1 MEERLTKP
9 TATDHGVPQFHYDRV
24 QRFLHWSMAAI
35 IITAIAIG
43 IYCGYQVPGTQPR
56 KFLLDIHKSLGI
68 TALALVAIR
77 IGYRVFAGAPPYSKA
92 LSSMVHASSQV
103 AHALLYALM
112 VFMPLSGY
120 LFSSAGGYSLP
131 WFGLFQWPRIVPLDK
146 GLAVSFVLK
155 SRIGLPS
162 LPIPIDPVAFKIAKV
177 GIDRL
182 ARSLGSL
189 GAVPELLVPLR
200 IELDDPRLDS
210 DAT

>member
-1 MEERLTKP
+1 MEERLAKP
-9 TATDHGVPQFHYDRV
+9 TATDHGASQFHYDRV

-35 IITAIAIG
+35 IIAAIGIG

-77 IGYRVFAGAPPYSKA
+77 IGYRVFAGAPPYRKA
-92 LSSMVHASSQV
+92 LSSTVHASSQV

-131 WFGLFQWPRIVPLDK
+131 WFGLFQWPRVVPLDK
-146 GLAVSFVLK
+146 DLANAGEWLHDQTAWLICGLVVLHIGAALWHRLVEK
-155 SRIGLPS
+155 DEILSRMTSGQ
-162 LPIPIDPVAFKIAKV
+162 
-177 GIDRL
+177 G
-182 ARSLGSL
+182 G
-189 GAVPELLVPLR
+189 
-200 IELDDPRLDS
+200 
-210 DAT
+210 